1 MAKVFT
7 DEVKTGLM
15 VILCV
20 VILAGLTI
28 MAGSFSLFKQ
38 QYKIKAIFS
47 NVAGVQKDASVRLG
61 GVEVGKV
68 ESIELVY
75 TKEGETKI
83 FVGLELDSIAKL
95 REGTMASITT
105 LGLMGE
111 TYIALSP
118 GDVGAS
124 FVKANATIPGK
135 DPVSM
140 DAIIDEATS
149 TMEVAKE
156 TMKNISSLAK
166 DLDEAVTGNRGNI
179 DEIMDNLRR
188 TTDNFEE
195 FSDDIKRNPWKLLVK
210 GSDDKDKSS
219 NKAKDKRNRR

>member
-20 VILAGLTI
+20 VILVGLTI

-47 NVAGVQKDASVRLG
+47 SVAGIQKAASVRLG

-75 TKEGETKI
+75 TKEGDTKI
-83 FVGLELDSIAKL
+83 FVGLELDSKAKL

-118 GDVGAS
+118 GDVGAP
-124 FVKANATIPGK
+124 FVKANSTIHGK

-140 DAIIDEATS
+140 DAIIEEVTS
-149 TMEVAKE
+149 TMEVAKD

-166 DLDEAVTGNRGNI
+166 DLDDAVTGNKGNI

-210 GSDDKDKSS
+210 GSSDKDSS
-219 NKAKDKRNRR
+219 NINAKNKRDRR